1 MVAAVIKNSGIFDI
15 QIKHRERYERDMIK
29 VPLVVFMK
37 KDKNAQERVVSTE
50 INFDM
55 EGEL

>member
-1 MVAAVIKNSGIFDI
+1 
-15 QIKHRERYERDMIK
+15 MIK
-29 VPLVVFMK
+29 VPLVVFMNEK
-37 KDKNAQERVVSTE
+37 KYKNAQERVVSME